1 MDEHA
6 WLRMLHVTGAV
17 LLLGNVTVTGFWAA
31 YLYRT
36 TTAAEFRPVA
46 RGIMWADALFTLG
59 GGALL
64 TISGILLAGR
74 LGLPLLGTPWLLKGI
89 VALGAATLV
98 WLLILLPL
106 QVRLERLAPADEPG
120 LRRTFLRWS
129 VIGWADTALLLYGL
143 LAMVTKR

>member
-1 MDEHA
+1 
-6 WLRMLHVTGAV
+6 
-17 LLLGNVTVTGFWAA
+17 
-31 YLYRT
+31 
-36 TTAAEFRPVA
+36 
-46 RGIMWADALFTLG
+46 
-59 GGALL
+59 
-64 TISGILLAGR
+64 
-74 LGLPLLGTPWLLKGI
+74 

-106 QVRLERLAPADEPG
+106 QVRLERIAPMDEPG